1 MNDSC
6 TFSCRIRPL
15 NPSAINPPRAVRH
28 PEPPSAPETSPAPPP
43 APRFPGFDALRIYA
57 ALSVVIGHTNRNFG
71 GIRSTPAN
79 IPLLDLLFMD
89 TQSAV
94 NVFLV
99 LSGFLITYLIFREQ
113 STAARL
119 DTRRFYLRRILR
131 TWPLYYLTVF
141 IGLCVV
147 PWLLGASAGVPA
159 SNPWS
164 ILLVLA
170 LMPNFTTGVSPALEH
185 LWCIGL
191 QNQFYLIWPAVTR
204 PPAGRFLRIVFGIL
218 IVKVA
223 ITPVILG
230 MRIDSITNIFY
241 GLRFECFAI
250 GALGAYLVHT
260 DHPWLRFFRGVPAR
274 IAGLAGMAI
283 LAIRDLPLSEPAIL
297 FSSCIFFLVILNL
310 SSGAGTNRRPA
321 GRGWAFF
328 GEISYGVYMFHYPLL
343 YIALQAFRLAGIPE
357 GASHSIIL
365 HAAVTGGSVLLA
377 ALSYLFFERP
387 FLQLKKKLSARLS

>member
-1 MNDSC
+1 M
-6 TFSCRIRPL
+6 
-15 NPSAINPPRAVRH
+15 NPSVINPPRAARH
-28 PEPPSAPETSPAPPP
+28 PGLPSDPEAHPAPPT
-43 APRFPGFDALRIYA
+43 ASRFPGFDALRVYA

-71 GIRSTPAN
+71 GIRSAPAN
-79 IPLLDLLFMD
+79 IPLLDILLMD

-94 NVFLV
+94 NLFLV

-113 STAARL
+113 SAAMRL

-147 PWLLGASAGVPA
+147 PWLLGASAGIPA

-164 ILLVLA
+164 VLLVLA

-191 QNQFYLIWPAVTR
+191 QNQFYLVWPDVTR

-218 IVKVA
+218 IIKVA

-230 MRIDSITNIFY
+230 MHTDSITNIFY

-260 DHPWLRFFRGVPAR
+260 EPAWLRFFRGVPAR
-274 IAGLAGMAI
+274 VAGLAGMAI
-283 LAIRDLPLSEPAIL
+283 LAVRDLPLSEPAIL
-297 FSSCIFFLVILNL
+297 FSSCIFLLVILSL
-310 SSGAGTNRRPA
+310 SSAADTNRHPA
-321 GRGWAFF
+321 SRGWAFF

-343 YIALQAFRLAGIPE
+343 YVTLEALRRAGIPE
-357 GASHSIIL
+357 GGSHSILL

-377 ALSYLFFERP
+377 ALSYFLFERR
-387 FLQLKKKLSARLS
+387 FLRLKNNFYAPSARI